1 MKKFFKAIIRI
12 LGFITTVLGLL
23 TVLDKFTN
31 KNRIE
36 NDYLDCT
43 KIEEDI
49 SCED

>member
-1 MKKFFKAIIRI
+1 MKNFLKVILRV
-12 LGFITTVLGLL
+12 LGFITTVLGIL

-43 KIEEDI
+43 KTEENL
-49 SCED
+49 SSEE